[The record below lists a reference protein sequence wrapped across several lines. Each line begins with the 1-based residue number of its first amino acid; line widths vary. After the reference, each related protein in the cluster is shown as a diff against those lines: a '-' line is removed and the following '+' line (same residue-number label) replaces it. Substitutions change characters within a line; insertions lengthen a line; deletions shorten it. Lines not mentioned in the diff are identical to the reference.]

1 MSSKLNWYVL
11 RAVAGQEKKVKSYI
25 DNEIARQ
32 KLQEYVPQ
40 VLIPTEKVYEVR
52 NGKKKVREKTFFP
65 GYILVYADLSHGEA
79 LHTLKNVPGVLGFLE
94 GTARE
99 DETDTQGKKGYTKM
113 PTPLRQSEVN
123 RILGRVG
130 EEEESAVKT
139 EASFIIGEHVRVI
152 DGPFS
157 GFDAVVEQ
165 VYDERKKLDVMVKVF
180 GRSTPLELS
189 YTQVEKLD

>member
-1 MSSKLNWYVL
+1 
-11 RAVAGQEKKVKSYI
+11 
-25 DNEIARQ
+25 
-32 KLQEYVPQ
+32 
-40 VLIPTEKVYEVR
+40 
-52 NGKKKVREKTFFP
+52 
-65 GYILVYADLSHGEA
+65 
-79 LHTLKNVPGVLGFLE
+79 
-94 GTARE
+94 
-99 DETDTQGKKGYTKM
+99 
-113 PTPLRQSEVN
+113 
-123 RILGRVG
+123 

-139 EASFIIGEHVRVI
+139 EASFIVGEHVRVI

>member
-1 MSSKLNWYVL
+1 MSKLNWYVL
-11 RAVAGQEKKVKSYI
+11 RAVAGQEKKVKNYI

-32 KLQEYVPQ
+32 KLEEFVPQ

-52 NGKKKVREKTFFP
+52 NGKKKVREKSFFP
-65 GYILVYADLSHGEA
+65 GYILIYADLSHGEA
-79 LHTLKNVPGVLGFLE
+79 MHTLKNIPGVLGFLE

-99 DETDTQGKKGYTKM
+99 DEQDTQGKKGYSKQ
-113 PTPLRQSEVN
+113 PLPLRQSEVN
-123 RILGRVG
+123 RILGKVD
-130 EEEESAVKT
+130 EEAESVAKM
-139 EASFIIGEHVRVI
+139 ESSFIVGEHVRVI

-165 VYDERKKLDVMVKVF
+165 VFDERKKLNVMVKVF

-189 YTQVEKLD
+189 YVQVEKID